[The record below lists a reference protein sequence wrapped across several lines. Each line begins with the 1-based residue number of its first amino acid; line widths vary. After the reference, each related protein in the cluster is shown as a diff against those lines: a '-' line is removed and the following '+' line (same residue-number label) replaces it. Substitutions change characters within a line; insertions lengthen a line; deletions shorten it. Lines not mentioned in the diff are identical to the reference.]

1 MKKFL
6 ALVLALGMVLSLAA
20 CGSSSDDD
28 TEETTETESE
38 ETEEVEEEE
47 TEETE
52 EAEEEEEEE
61 EETTEAEE
69 TSSEPV
75 TGGSVTFYY
84 PQFFNVFDPSIQPDY
99 DYALW
104 YSTLWCMDYDA
115 GGEQNNT
122 TGINYTEEVGD
133 VAESWEI
140 ADDYSS
146 ITVTIKQGVTF
157 QVLDDE
163 YDYYGG
169 RELTAEDVA
178 YSYERLLGMVDG
190 LEAVDS
196 SDYGWH
202 ADDGSGSL
210 DMVES
215 IEVVDDYTLTFN
227 FNTTT
232 ESSLNSFMTLPINLC
247 GAEWD
252 ALTEDQQGDWHYAC
266 GTGAYILTD
275 YVEDQ
280 SMSFVRNENYYG
292 TAYVDEITL
301 VYISDSTNITSQLIA
316 GSLDWVGEKSSTNVL
331 TNDQITELE
340 GYDTLVEYVYN
351 GSAPAGIGLRVTQEP
366 YNNLD
371 FRIAL
376 QQLIDF
382 EDIAEYQG
390 LSTDDIVIS
399 GLWNVNSEW
408 SATEQIQADLAEE
421 YSYDPESAQAVIES
435 YGYTVDSPLTL
446 TVALDPLADQTL
458 FTYVKSI
465 FATYGIDMELDVYD
479 DVMAQSMVVAD
490 ETSTEAFNFS
500 AGGLDTLLQ
509 AQNMCIPGGFG
520 YGFFYDDEEFPALIE
535 ELASATTLDE
545 QAEIAQEADYYFT
558 SQHWVIAIGGVEN
571 ETEFMASRIQNYDGQ
586 KVYGNGNMRVVLRN
600 IWVEE

>member
-6 ALVLALGMVLSLAA
+6 ALLLALAMILALAA
-20 CGSSSDDD
+20 CGSSD
-28 TEETTETESE
+28 TEDTTEEAEETAEE
-38 ETEEVEEEE
+38 TAETEEE
-47 TEETE
+47 E
-52 EAEEEEEEE
+52 EAEEEEEV
-61 EETTEAEE
+61 TAEE
-69 TSSEPV
+69 TSSEPT

-84 PQFFNVFDPSIQPDY
+84 PQFFNVFDPSMQPDY
-99 DYALW
+99 QYALW
-104 YSTLWCMDYDA
+104 FSTLWCMDYDA
-115 GGEQNNT
+115 GGEVNST
-122 TGINYTEEVGD
+122 SGINYTEEVGD

-140 ADDYSS
+140 AEDFSS

-190 LEAVDS
+190 LEAVDA

-202 ADDGSGSL
+202 TEDGSGSL

-215 IEVVDDYTLTFN
+215 IEVVDDYTLTFY
-227 FNTTT
+227 FNTSDETN
-232 ESSLNSFMTLPINLC
+232 LNSFMTTPINLC

-275 YVEDQ
+275 YVQDQ
-280 SMSFVRNENYYG
+280 SMTFVRNENYFG

-301 VYISDSTNITSQLIA
+301 VYISDSTNITSQLAA

-331 TNDQITELE
+331 TSDQITELE
-340 GYDTLVEYVYN
+340 GYDTLVKYVYN

-371 FRIAL
+371 FRIAM
-376 QQLIDF
+376 QQLISF
-382 EDIAEYQG
+382 EDIAVYQG
-390 LSTDDIVIS
+390 LDTTDIVIS
-399 GLWNVNSEW
+399 GLWNVNSDW
-408 SATEQIQADLAEE
+408 SATEQIQADLADE
-421 YSYDPESAQAVIES
+421 YSYDPEAAQAVLES
-435 YGYTVDSPLTL
+435 YGVTVDTPLTL
-446 TVALDPLADQTL
+446 TVAIDPLADQTL

-465 FATYGIDMELDVYD
+465 YAAYGINLELDVYD

-490 ETSTEAFNFS
+490 ETSTDAFNFT

-509 AQNMCIPGGFG
+509 AQLMTIPGGFG
-520 YGFFYDDEEFPALIE
+520 YGFFYDDETYPSLIE
-535 ELASATTLDE
+535 ELASAATLDE

-558 SQHWVIAIGGVEN
+558 SQHWVIAIGGVDN
-571 ETEFMASRIQNYDGQ
+571 ETEFMSSRIQNYDGQ
-586 KVYGNGNMRVVLRN
+586 KVYGNGNMKVVLRN
-600 IWVEE
+600 IWVAE

>member
-6 ALVLALGMVLSLAA
+6 ALLLALAMMLALAA
-20 CGSSSDDD
+20 CGSSD
-28 TEETTETESE
+28 TEDTTEEAEETAEE
-38 ETEEVEEEE
+38 TAETEEE
-47 TEETE
+47 E
-52 EAEEEEEEE
+52 EAEEEEEV
-61 EETTEAEE
+61 TAEE
-69 TSSEPV
+69 TSSEPT

-84 PQFFNVFDPSIQPDY
+84 PQFFNVFDPSMQPDY
-99 DYALW
+99 QYALW
-104 YSTLWCMDYDA
+104 FSTLWCMDYDA
-115 GGEQNNT
+115 GGEVNST
-122 TGINYTEEVGD
+122 SGINYTEEVGD

-140 ADDYSS
+140 AEDFSS

-190 LEAVDS
+190 LEAVDA

-202 ADDGSGSL
+202 TEDGSGSL

-215 IEVVDDYTLTFN
+215 IEVVDDYTLTFY
-227 FNTTT
+227 FNTSDETN
-232 ESSLNSFMTLPINLC
+232 LNSFMTTPINLC

-275 YVEDQ
+275 YVQDQ
-280 SMSFVRNENYYG
+280 SMTFVRNENYFG

-301 VYISDSTNITSQLIA
+301 VYISDSTNITSQLAA

-331 TNDQITELE
+331 TSDQITELE
-340 GYDTLVEYVYN
+340 GYDTLVKYVYN

-371 FRIAL
+371 FRIAM
-376 QQLIDF
+376 QQLISF
-382 EDIAEYQG
+382 EDIAVYQG
-390 LSTDDIVIS
+390 LDSSDIVIS
-399 GLWNVNSEW
+399 GLWNVNSDW
-408 SATEQIQADLAEE
+408 SATEQIQADLADE
-421 YSYDPESAQAVIES
+421 YSYDPEAAQAVLES
-435 YGYTVDSPLTL
+435 YGVTVDTPLTL
-446 TVALDPLADQTL
+446 TVAIDPLADQTL

-465 FATYGIDMELDVYD
+465 YASYGINLELDVYD

-490 ETSTEAFNFS
+490 ETSTDAFNFT

-509 AQNMCIPGGFG
+509 AQLMTIPGGFG
-520 YGFFYDDEEFPALIE
+520 YGFFYDDETYPSLIE
-535 ELASATTLDE
+535 ELASAATLDE

-558 SQHWVIAIGGVEN
+558 SQHWVIAIGGVDN
-571 ETEFMASRIQNYDGQ
+571 ETEFMSSRIQNYDGQ
-586 KVYGNGNMRVVLRN
+586 KVYGNGNMKVVLRN
-600 IWVEE
+600 IWVAE

>member
-6 ALVLALGMVLSLAA
+6 ALLLALAMMLALAA
-20 CGSSSDDD
+20 CGSSD
-28 TEETTETESE
+28 TEDTTEEAEETAEE
-38 ETEEVEEEE
+38 TAETEEE
-47 TEETE
+47 E
-52 EAEEEEEEE
+52 EAEEEEEV
-61 EETTEAEE
+61 TAEE
-69 TSSEPV
+69 TSSEPT

-84 PQFFNVFDPSIQPDY
+84 PQFFNVFDPSMQPDY
-99 DYALW
+99 QYALW
-104 YSTLWCMDYDA
+104 FSTLWCMDYDA
-115 GGEQNNT
+115 GGEVNST
-122 TGINYTEEVGD
+122 SGINYTEEVGD

-140 ADDYSS
+140 AEDFSS

-190 LEAVDS
+190 LDAVDA

-202 ADDGSGSL
+202 TEDGSGSL

-215 IEVVDDYTLTFN
+215 IEVVDDYTLTFY
-227 FNTTT
+227 FNTSDETN
-232 ESSLNSFMTLPINLC
+232 LNSFMTTPINLC

-275 YVEDQ
+275 YVQDQ
-280 SMSFVRNENYYG
+280 SMTFVRNENYFG

-301 VYISDSTNITSQLIA
+301 VYISDSTNITSQLAA

-331 TNDQITELE
+331 TSDQITELE
-340 GYDTLVEYVYN
+340 GYDTLVKYVYN

-371 FRIAL
+371 FRIAM
-376 QQLIDF
+376 QQLISF
-382 EDIAEYQG
+382 EDIAVYQG
-390 LSTDDIVIS
+390 LDSSDIVIS
-399 GLWNVNSEW
+399 GLWNVNSDW
-408 SATEQIQADLAEE
+408 SATEQIQADLADE
-421 YSYDPESAQAVIES
+421 YSYDPEAAQAVLES
-435 YGYTVDSPLTL
+435 YGVTVDTPLTL
-446 TVALDPLADQTL
+446 TVAIDPLADQTL

-465 FATYGIDMELDVYD
+465 YAAYGINLELDVYD

-490 ETSTEAFNFS
+490 ETSTDAFNFT

-509 AQNMCIPGGFG
+509 AQLMTIPGGFG
-520 YGFFYDDEEFPALIE
+520 YGFFYDDETYPSLIE
-535 ELASATTLDE
+535 ELASAATLDE

-558 SQHWVIAIGGVEN
+558 SQHWVIAIGGVDN
-571 ETEFMASRIQNYDGQ
+571 ETEFMSSRIQNYDGQ
-586 KVYGNGNMRVVLRN
+586 KVYGNGNMKVVLRN
-600 IWVEE
+600 IWVAE

>member
-6 ALVLALGMVLSLAA
+6 ALLLALAMMLALAA
-20 CGSSSDDD
+20 CGSSD
-28 TEETTETESE
+28 TEDTTEEAEETAEE
-38 ETEEVEEEE
+38 TAETEEEA
-47 TEETE
+47 
-52 EAEEEEEEE
+52 EAEEEEEV
-61 EETTEAEE
+61 TAEE
-69 TSSEPV
+69 TSSEPT

-84 PQFFNVFDPSIQPDY
+84 PQFFNVFDPSMQPDY
-99 DYALW
+99 QYALW
-104 YSTLWCMDYDA
+104 FSTLWCMDYDA
-115 GGEQNNT
+115 GGEVNST
-122 TGINYTEEVGD
+122 SGINYTEEVGD

-140 ADDYSS
+140 AEDFSS

-190 LEAVDS
+190 LDAVDA

-202 ADDGSGSL
+202 TEDGSGSL

-215 IEVVDDYTLTFN
+215 IEVVDDYTLTFY
-227 FNTTT
+227 FNTSDETN
-232 ESSLNSFMTLPINLC
+232 LNSFMTTPINLC

-275 YVEDQ
+275 YVQDQ
-280 SMSFVRNENYYG
+280 SMTFVRNENYFG

-301 VYISDSTNITSQLIA
+301 VYISDSTNITSQLAA

-331 TNDQITELE
+331 TSDQITELE
-340 GYDTLVEYVYN
+340 GYDTLVKYVYN

-371 FRIAL
+371 FRIAM
-376 QQLIDF
+376 QQLISF
-382 EDIAEYQG
+382 EDIAVYQG
-390 LSTDDIVIS
+390 LDSSDIVIS
-399 GLWNVNSEW
+399 GLWNVNSDW
-408 SATEQIQADLAEE
+408 SATEQIQADLADE
-421 YSYDPESAQAVIES
+421 YSYDPEAAQAVLES
-435 YGYTVDSPLTL
+435 YGVTVDTPLTL
-446 TVALDPLADQTL
+446 TVAIDPLADQTL

-465 FATYGIDMELDVYD
+465 YAAYGINLELDVYD

-490 ETSTEAFNFS
+490 ETSTDAFNFT

-509 AQNMCIPGGFG
+509 AQLMTIPGGFG
-520 YGFFYDDEEFPALIE
+520 YGFFYDDETYPSLIE
-535 ELASATTLDE
+535 ELASAATLDE

-558 SQHWVIAIGGVEN
+558 SQHWVIAIGGVDN
-571 ETEFMASRIQNYDGQ
+571 ETEFMSSRIQNYDGQ
-586 KVYGNGNMRVVLRN
+586 KVYGNGNMKVVLRN
-600 IWVEE
+600 IWVAE

>member
-6 ALVLALGMVLSLAA
+6 ALLLALAMMLALAA
-20 CGSSSDDD
+20 CGSSD
-28 TEETTETESE
+28 TEDTTEEAEETAEE
-38 ETEEVEEEE
+38 TAETEEE
-47 TEETE
+47 E
-52 EAEEEEEEE
+52 EAEEEEEV
-61 EETTEAEE
+61 TAEE
-69 TSSEPV
+69 TSSEPT

-84 PQFFNVFDPSIQPDY
+84 PQFFNVFDPSMQPDY
-99 DYALW
+99 QYALW
-104 YSTLWCMDYDA
+104 FSTLWCMDYDA
-115 GGEQNNT
+115 GGEVNST
-122 TGINYTEEVGD
+122 SGINYTEEVGD

-140 ADDYSS
+140 AEDFSS

-190 LEAVDS
+190 LDAVDA

-202 ADDGSGSL
+202 TEDGSGSL

-215 IEVVDDYTLTFN
+215 IEVVDDYTLTFY
-227 FNTTT
+227 FNTSDETN
-232 ESSLNSFMTLPINLC
+232 LNSFMTTPINLC

-275 YVEDQ
+275 YVQDQ
-280 SMSFVRNENYYG
+280 SMTFVRNENYFG

-301 VYISDSTNITSQLIA
+301 VYISDSTNITSQLAA

-331 TNDQITELE
+331 TSDQITELE
-340 GYDTLVEYVYN
+340 GYDTLVKYVYN

-371 FRIAL
+371 FRIAM
-376 QQLIDF
+376 QQLISF
-382 EDIAEYQG
+382 EDIAVYQG
-390 LSTDDIVIS
+390 LDSSDIVIS
-399 GLWNVNSEW
+399 GLWNVNSDW
-408 SATEQIQADLAEE
+408 SATEQIQADLADE
-421 YSYDPESAQAVIES
+421 YSYDPEAAQAVLES
-435 YGYTVDSPLTL
+435 YGVTVDTPLTL
-446 TVALDPLADQTL
+446 TVAIDPLADQTL

-465 FATYGIDMELDVYD
+465 YASYGINLELDVYD

-490 ETSTEAFNFS
+490 ETSTDAFNFT

-509 AQNMCIPGGFG
+509 AQLMTIPGGFG
-520 YGFFYDDEEFPALIE
+520 YGFFYDDETYPSLIE
-535 ELASATTLDE
+535 ELASAATLDE

-558 SQHWVIAIGGVEN
+558 SQHWVIAIGGVDN
-571 ETEFMASRIQNYDGQ
+571 ETEFMSSRIQNYDGQ
-586 KVYGNGNMRVVLRN
+586 KVYGNGNMKVVLRN
-600 IWVEE
+600 IWVAE

>member
-6 ALVLALGMVLSLAA
+6 ALLLALAMMLALAA
-20 CGSSSDDD
+20 CGSSD
-28 TEETTETESE
+28 TEDTTEEAEETAEE
-38 ETEEVEEEE
+38 TAETEEE
-47 TEETE
+47 E
-52 EAEEEEEEE
+52 EAEEEEEV
-61 EETTEAEE
+61 TAEE
-69 TSSEPV
+69 TSSEPT

-84 PQFFNVFDPSIQPDY
+84 PQFFNVFDPSMQPDY
-99 DYALW
+99 QYALW
-104 YSTLWCMDYDA
+104 FSTLWCMDYDA
-115 GGEQNNT
+115 GGEVNST
-122 TGINYTEEVGD
+122 SGINYTEEVGD

-140 ADDYSS
+140 AEDFSS

-190 LEAVDS
+190 LEAVDA

-202 ADDGSGSL
+202 TEDGSGSL

-215 IEVVDDYTLTFN
+215 IEVVDDYTLTFY
-227 FNTTT
+227 FNTSDETN
-232 ESSLNSFMTLPINLC
+232 LNSFMTTPINLC

-275 YVEDQ
+275 YVQDQ
-280 SMSFVRNENYYG
+280 SMTFVRNENYFG

-301 VYISDSTNITSQLIA
+301 VYISDSTNITSQLAA

-331 TNDQITELE
+331 TSDQITELE
-340 GYDTLVEYVYN
+340 GYDTLVKYVYN

-371 FRIAL
+371 FRIAM
-376 QQLIDF
+376 QQLISF
-382 EDIAEYQG
+382 EDIAVYQG
-390 LSTDDIVIS
+390 LDSSDIVIS
-399 GLWNVNSEW
+399 GLWNVNSDW
-408 SATEQIQADLAEE
+408 SATEQIQADLADE
-421 YSYDPESAQAVIES
+421 YSYDPEAAQAVLES
-435 YGYTVDSPLTL
+435 YGVTVDTPLTL
-446 TVALDPLADQTL
+446 TVAIDPLADQTL

-465 FATYGIDMELDVYD
+465 YAAYGINLELDVYD

-490 ETSTEAFNFS
+490 ETSTDAFNFT

-509 AQNMCIPGGFG
+509 AQLMTIPGGFG
-520 YGFFYDDEEFPALIE
+520 YGFFYDDETYPSLIE
-535 ELASATTLDE
+535 ELASAATLDE

-558 SQHWVIAIGGVEN
+558 SQHWVIAIGGVDN
-571 ETEFMASRIQNYDGQ
+571 ETEFMSSRIQNYDGQ
-586 KVYGNGNMRVVLRN
+586 KVYGNGNMKVVLRN
-600 IWVEE
+600 IWVAE

>member
-6 ALVLALGMVLSLAA
+6 ALLLALAMMLALAA
-20 CGSSSDDD
+20 CGSSD
-28 TEETTETESE
+28 TEDTTEEAEETAEE
-38 ETEEVEEEE
+38 TAETEEE
-47 TEETE
+47 E
-52 EAEEEEEEE
+52 EAEEEEEV
-61 EETTEAEE
+61 TVEE
-69 TSSEPV
+69 TSSEPT

-84 PQFFNVFDPSIQPDY
+84 PQFFNVFDPSMQPDY
-99 DYALW
+99 QYALW
-104 YSTLWCMDYDA
+104 FSTLWCMDYDA
-115 GGEQNNT
+115 GGEVNST
-122 TGINYTEEVGD
+122 SGINYTEEVGD

-140 ADDYSS
+140 AEDFSS

-190 LEAVDS
+190 LEAVDA

-202 ADDGSGSL
+202 TEDGSGSL

-215 IEVVDDYTLTFN
+215 IEVVDDYTLTFY
-227 FNTTT
+227 FNTSDETN
-232 ESSLNSFMTLPINLC
+232 LNSFMTTPINLC

-275 YVEDQ
+275 YVQDQ
-280 SMSFVRNENYYG
+280 SMTFVRNENYFG

-301 VYISDSTNITSQLIA
+301 VYISDSTNITSQLAA

-331 TNDQITELE
+331 TSDQITELE
-340 GYDTLVEYVYN
+340 GYDTLVKYVYN

-371 FRIAL
+371 FRIAM
-376 QQLIDF
+376 QQLISF
-382 EDIAEYQG
+382 EDIAVYQG
-390 LSTDDIVIS
+390 LDSSDIVIS
-399 GLWNVNSEW
+399 GLWNVNSDW
-408 SATEQIQADLAEE
+408 SATEQIQADLADE
-421 YSYDPESAQAVIES
+421 YSYDPEAAQAVLES
-435 YGYTVDSPLTL
+435 YGVTVDTPLTL
-446 TVALDPLADQTL
+446 TVAIDPLADQTL

-465 FATYGIDMELDVYD
+465 YASYGINLELDVYD

-490 ETSTEAFNFS
+490 ETSTDAFNFT

-509 AQNMCIPGGFG
+509 AQLMTIPGGFG
-520 YGFFYDDEEFPALIE
+520 YGFFYDDETYPSLIE
-535 ELASATTLDE
+535 ELASAATLDE

-558 SQHWVIAIGGVEN
+558 SQHWVIAIGGVDN
-571 ETEFMASRIQNYDGQ
+571 ETEFMSSRIQNYDGQ
-586 KVYGNGNMRVVLRN
+586 KVYGNGNMKVVLRN
-600 IWVEE
+600 IWVAE

>member
-6 ALVLALGMVLSLAA
+6 ALLLALAMMLALAA
-20 CGSSSDDD
+20 CGSSD
-28 TEETTETESE
+28 TEDTTEEAEETAEE
-38 ETEEVEEEE
+38 TAETEEE
-47 TEETE
+47 E
-52 EAEEEEEEE
+52 EAEEEEEV
-61 EETTEAEE
+61 TAEE
-69 TSSEPV
+69 TSSEPT

-84 PQFFNVFDPSIQPDY
+84 PQFFNVFDPSMQPDY
-99 DYALW
+99 QYALW
-104 YSTLWCMDYDA
+104 FSTLWCMDYDA
-115 GGEQNNT
+115 GGEVNST
-122 TGINYTEEVGD
+122 SGINYTEEVGD

-140 ADDYSS
+140 AEDFSS

-190 LEAVDS
+190 LEAVDA

-202 ADDGSGSL
+202 TEDGSGSL

-215 IEVVDDYTLTFN
+215 IEVVDDYTLTFY
-227 FNTTT
+227 FNTSDETN
-232 ESSLNSFMTLPINLC
+232 LNSFMTTPINLC

-275 YVEDQ
+275 YVQDQ
-280 SMSFVRNENYYG
+280 SMTFVRNENYFG

-301 VYISDSTNITSQLIA
+301 VYISDSTNITSQLAA

-331 TNDQITELE
+331 TSDQITELE
-340 GYDTLVEYVYN
+340 GYDTLVKYVYN

-371 FRIAL
+371 FRIAM
-376 QQLIDF
+376 QQLISF
-382 EDIAEYQG
+382 EDIAVYQG
-390 LSTDDIVIS
+390 LDTTDIVIS
-399 GLWNVNSEW
+399 GLWNVNSDW
-408 SATEQIQADLAEE
+408 SATEQIQADLADE
-421 YSYDPESAQAVIES
+421 YSYDPEAAQAVLES
-435 YGYTVDSPLTL
+435 YGVTVDTPLTL
-446 TVALDPLADQTL
+446 TVAIDPLADQTL

-465 FATYGIDMELDVYD
+465 YASYGINLELDVYD

-490 ETSTEAFNFS
+490 ETSTDAFNFT

-509 AQNMCIPGGFG
+509 AQLMTIPGGFG
-520 YGFFYDDEEFPALIE
+520 YGFFYDDETYPSLIE
-535 ELASATTLDE
+535 ELASAATLDE

-558 SQHWVIAIGGVEN
+558 SQHWVIAIGGVDN
-571 ETEFMASRIQNYDGQ
+571 ETEFMSSRIQNYDGQ
-586 KVYGNGNMRVVLRN
+586 KVYGNGNMKVVLRN
-600 IWVEE
+600 IWVAE

>member
-6 ALVLALGMVLSLAA
+6 ALLLALAMILALAA
-20 CGSSSDDD
+20 CGSSD
-28 TEETTETESE
+28 TEDTTEEAEETAEE
-38 ETEEVEEEE
+38 TAETEEE
-47 TEETE
+47 E
-52 EAEEEEEEE
+52 EAEEEEEV
-61 EETTEAEE
+61 TAEE
-69 TSSEPV
+69 TSSEPT

-84 PQFFNVFDPSIQPDY
+84 PQFFNVFDPSMQPDY
-99 DYALW
+99 QYALW
-104 YSTLWCMDYDA
+104 FSTLWCMDYDA
-115 GGEQNNT
+115 GGEVNST
-122 TGINYTEEVGD
+122 SGINYTEEVGD

-140 ADDYSS
+140 AEDFSS

-190 LEAVDS
+190 LDAVDA

-202 ADDGSGSL
+202 TEDGSGSL

-215 IEVVDDYTLTFN
+215 IEVVDDYTLTFY
-227 FNTTT
+227 FNTSDETN
-232 ESSLNSFMTLPINLC
+232 LNSFMTTPINLC

-275 YVEDQ
+275 YVQDQ
-280 SMSFVRNENYYG
+280 SMTFVRNENYFG

-301 VYISDSTNITSQLIA
+301 VYISDSTNITSQLAA

-331 TNDQITELE
+331 TSDQITELE
-340 GYDTLVEYVYN
+340 GYDTLVKYVYN

-371 FRIAL
+371 FRIAM
-376 QQLIDF
+376 QQLISF
-382 EDIAEYQG
+382 EDIAVYQG
-390 LSTDDIVIS
+390 LDTTDIVIS
-399 GLWNVNSEW
+399 GLWNVNSDW
-408 SATEQIQADLAEE
+408 SATEQIQADLADE
-421 YSYDPESAQAVIES
+421 YSYDPEAAQAVLES
-435 YGYTVDSPLTL
+435 YGVTVDTPLTL
-446 TVALDPLADQTL
+446 TVAIDPLADQTL

-465 FATYGIDMELDVYD
+465 YASYGINLELDVYD

-490 ETSTEAFNFS
+490 ETSTDAFNFT

-509 AQNMCIPGGFG
+509 AQLMTIPGGFG
-520 YGFFYDDEEFPALIE
+520 YGFFYDDETYPSLIE
-535 ELASATTLDE
+535 ELASAATLDE

-558 SQHWVIAIGGVEN
+558 SQHWVIAIGGVDN
-571 ETEFMASRIQNYDGQ
+571 ETEFMSSRIQNYDGQ
-586 KVYGNGNMRVVLRN
+586 KVYGNGNMKVVLRN
-600 IWVEE
+600 IWVAE